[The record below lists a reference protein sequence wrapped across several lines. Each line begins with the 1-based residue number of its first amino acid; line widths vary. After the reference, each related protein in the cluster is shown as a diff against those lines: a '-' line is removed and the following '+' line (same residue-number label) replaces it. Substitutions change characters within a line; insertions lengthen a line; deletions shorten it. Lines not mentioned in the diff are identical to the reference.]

1 MTGWIAGLK
10 LMGWGSTRTSAESCT
25 LATATPGITG
35 LRQNSWKTVEE
46 MHLKIFVNALL
57 NLSQQCAQVAKKA
70 TDILACIRNSVS
82 SKRRDVIVPLYSTL
96 VRPHLKYCVQY
107 WAPHCKKDI
116 EALECV
122 QRRAMKLWGVW
133 STSLMMNG
141 WRSWDCPFW
150 RRGGSGETSLLSVT
164 TWREVVLSWES
175 TSSVM

>member
-10 LMGWGSTRTSAESCT
+10 LMGWGSTRTSAESRT

-35 LRQNSWKTVEE
+35 LRQSGWKTVEE

-133 STSLMMNG
+133 STSLMRSSWG
-141 WRSWDCPFW
+141 SWDW
-150 RRGGSGETSLLSVT
+150 TIWTRGGSGVTLWLSKT
-164 TWREVVLSWES
+164 AWREAEVRWGSA
-175 TSSVM
+175 SSPR

>member
-1 MTGWIAGLK
+1 M
-10 LMGWGSTRTSAESCT
+10 
-25 LATATPGITG
+25 ATATPGITG

-122 QRRAMKLWGVW
+122 QRRAMKL
-133 STSLMMNG
+133 
-141 WRSWDCPFW
+141 
-150 RRGGSGETSLLSVT
+150 
-164 TWREVVLSWES
+164 
-175 TSSVM
+175 